1 MSAAQVLSGAA
12 SIIDLE
18 SKWTTKAIA
27 RKADGTPCGPLSTQ
41 AMRWDIYG
49 AMRKALHD
57 QSLPLSDLHEAMDIL
72 REKFTTRNK
81 DVDYFNDRNTYA
93 ACITLLTT

>member
-1 MSAAQVLSGAA
+1 MSAQQILSGAA
-12 SIIDLE
+12 AIINAE

-27 RKADGTPCGPLSTQ
+27 RKADGTPCGPLSTF
-41 AMRWDIYG
+41 AVRWDIYG
-49 AMRKALHD
+49 AMRKAHADLN
-57 QSLPLSDLHEAMDIL
+57 LPLSDLHAAMDIL
-72 REKFTTRNK
+72 REKFVTRNK